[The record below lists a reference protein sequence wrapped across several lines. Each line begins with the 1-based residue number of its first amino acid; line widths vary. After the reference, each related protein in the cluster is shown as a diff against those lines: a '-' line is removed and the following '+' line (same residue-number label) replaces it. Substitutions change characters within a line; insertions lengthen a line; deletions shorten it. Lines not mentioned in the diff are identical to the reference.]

1 MGVSICLS
9 HFFHKNFSQE
19 NTPMLTFK
27 EFVAE
32 DGDKIVLAMRKVRS
46 QMLLVRLKK
55 ELEKQKNSLQALKTQ
70 KRL

>member
-1 MGVSICLS
+1 
-9 HFFHKNFSQE
+9 
-19 NTPMLTFK
+19 MLTFK

-46 QMLLVRLKK
+46 RMLLVRLKK